1 LKILLIGIFWFVVL
15 LLKTL
20 LSLCFTFVAMT
31 AFAQLNAAQPDASTA
46 LHIESVNSGVQSQ
59 NDSAQINA
67 IASPATGLLAYSRDQ
82 RQIAMTGG
90 QTMYN
95 LINKS
100 ETDQVASE
108 AESIF

>member
-1 LKILLIGIFWFVVL
+1 
-15 LLKTL
+15 
-20 LSLCFTFVAMT
+20 M
-31 AFAQLNAAQPDASTA
+31 QAQPDASTA
-46 LHIESVNSGVQSQ
+46 LHIESVNSGVLIPRMTQ
-59 NDSAQINA
+59 AQINA
-67 IASPATGLLAYSRDQ
+67 IASPARGLLVQWDQ